1 VRRVVFGVGRE
12 GCTWG
17 RRDKSL
23 MYSTVAVKV
32 PVLLFTEP
40 KEKTVVSV
48 RVFWMLVPFDGVV
61 VVVVVEVLL
70 GEISRRFSSSENG
83 LAVEDEEG
91 GRAVEGLAR
100 GDVGCEFGYGAELE
114 TVGVEKRE
122 YCISKLIGSFL
133 HCRTRL

>member
-1 VRRVVFGVGRE
+1 MGGKRE
-12 GCTWG
+12 GRTWG

-23 MYSTVAVKV
+23 MYSTDAVKV

-48 RVFWMLVPFDGVV
+48 RVFWMLVPFDGGVV
-61 VVVVVEVLL
+61 VVVVVVVGVLL

>member
-1 VRRVVFGVGRE
+1 
-12 GCTWG
+12 
-17 RRDKSL
+17 
-23 MYSTVAVKV
+23 MYSTDAVKV

-48 RVFWMLVPFDGVV
+48 RVFWMLVPFDGGVV
-61 VVVVVEVLL
+61 VVVVVVVGVLL